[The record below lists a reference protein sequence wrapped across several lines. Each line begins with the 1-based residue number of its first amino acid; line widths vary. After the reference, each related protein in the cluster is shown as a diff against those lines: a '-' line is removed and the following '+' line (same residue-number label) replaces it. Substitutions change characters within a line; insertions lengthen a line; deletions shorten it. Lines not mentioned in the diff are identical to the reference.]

1 MPHRFRSTVPAGAA
15 PLLLALALVGCGK
28 EPVEPKTAEAKK
40 AGVFPLQPK
49 PVTVTVTRDSAHA
62 ASASISAGGGTIT
75 AVGGD
80 GTRFTLTIPPKALD
94 GDSTIT
100 MTPVSAIEG
109 LPLTGGLVAAVH
121 FEPEGLRF
129 NLPVELRIEPP
140 GEVPVEQQVGLGYL
154 GDGKDLHLYPLERGR
169 ALTMR
174 LLHFS
179 GFGIGQGTF
188 VDLLRLLWP
197 ADPRAQLEAQIG
209 ALLAA
214 DRKLA
219 LENDGVG
226 DPELGTKLDKLF
238 KDYYD
243 HVVLPKI
250 DAAMHSDDWHVM
262 FDAVQTATDFARI
275 SAMLGEEESTYAKLL
290 PLLEPV
296 LVRGFDRAYHRCIQE
311 VGGDKEAGMLMI
323 VARNS
328 ALTVLKVHSDDPRF
342 SQSKITQCFAGGT
355 PLPKHLELSFESVFQ
370 YEQGGIRAKMTL
382 GSTLKLDQTA
392 GTTTYDTKDWTPL
405 VYRGFELAGS
415 GCTSYKNAL
424 GHDGV
429 WRVSLT
435 VHPDGK
441 IGMTWNFRARD
452 GVPTETMT
460 IVQCPESHSAGP
472 HDSYAR
478 WWWACLNQ
486 VSSQDVQHA
495 MREGTGY
502 IGLATGMRLLPAPG
516 ILTADLERQDFM
528 CKEGVISLRLKV
540 LP

>member
-1 MPHRFRSTVPAGAA
+1 MIRHLSF
-15 PLLLALALVGCGK
+15 LLLAISLAGCRDK
-28 EPVEPKTAEAKK
+28 PAQPKK
-40 AGVFPLQPK
+40 AGTFPLQPN
-49 PVTVTVTRDSAHA
+49 PVKVSVRRDSLRTS
-62 ASASISAGGGTIT
+62 SATVGPAGGTIT
-75 AVGGD
+75 AAGSD
-80 GTRFTLTIPPKALD
+80 STRFTLTIPPKALD

-109 LPLTGGLVAAVH
+109 LPLSGGLVAAVH

-129 NLPVELRIEPP
+129 NRPVELRIDPP
-140 GEVPVEQQVGLGYL
+140 GDAPVEQQVGLGYL
-154 GDGKDLHLYPLERGR
+154 GEGKDLHLYPLDRGR

-179 GFGIGQGTF
+179 GYGIGLGAM
-188 VDLLRLLWP
+188 VDLLRLLQP

-209 ALLAA
+209 ALIAA
-214 DRKLA
+214 DRRLA
-219 LENDGVG
+219 LENDGKG
-226 DPELGTKLDKLF
+226 DPQFGTKLSKLF
-238 KDYYD
+238 QDYYD

-250 DAAMHSDDWHVM
+250 DAAMHTDDWHVM
-262 FDAVQTATDFARI
+262 FDAVQTATDFTRI
-275 SAMLGEEESTYAKLL
+275 SAMLGEEESMLAKLL

-296 LVRGFDRAYHRCIQE
+296 LVRGFARAYNRCIQK

-328 ALTVLKVHSDDPRF
+328 AMTVFQVAADDPRF
-342 SQSKITQCFAGGT
+342 SQSKIDKCFAGGT

-370 YEQGGIRAKMTL
+370 FEQGGIQAKMTL
-382 GSTLKLDQTA
+382 GSTLKLDQTG

-405 VYRGFELAGS
+405 VYRGFELGGS
-415 GCTSYKNAL
+415 GCTKYTNAI

-429 WRVSLT
+429 WRVSLM

-441 IGMTWNFRARD
+441 IGMTWNFRAMD
-452 GVPTETMT
+452 GVPTEKMT
-460 IVQCPESHSAGP
+460 IINCPQGGGGS
-472 HDSYAR
+472 HDSDAR

-486 VSSQDVQHA
+486 ISSQDVEQA

-516 ILTADLERQDFM
+516 ILAADLKRNDFL